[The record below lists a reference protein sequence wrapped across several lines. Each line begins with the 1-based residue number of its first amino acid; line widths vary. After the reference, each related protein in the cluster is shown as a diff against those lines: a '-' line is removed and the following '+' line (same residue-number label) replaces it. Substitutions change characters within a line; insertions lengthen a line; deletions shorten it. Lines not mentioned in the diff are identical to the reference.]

1 MGGGEQVIVNDAALF
16 SFSRSR
22 LIQEIT
28 AAIQSQQPP
37 RVLIHFLLPRQSRA
51 DEDLGGLGG
60 VGCGGVGLG
69 GGWRRLLGGCRP
81 VGKQLNF
88 LNAP

>member
-16 SFSRSR
+16 SFSRSQ

-60 VGCGGVGLG
+60 LDAVGWGWVG
-69 GGWRRLLGGCRP
+69 GGGDYWVDAAR
-81 VGKQLNF
+81 
-88 LNAP
+88 